1 MLQARATQKRKQQAI
16 SRSKAQNTRKSP
28 TKPKQVPTIVQ
39 KPKQTPPK
47 QEKPSVKLNKTKN
60 VSGAQGKVDQKPIV
74 PVEKKTQGQDNRV
87 VPDDKKPAG
96 RGKPQEKGKP
106 QKGKPDENGKSNANK
121 SNSTDRLGGKKV
133 VDLAEIKP
141 SQSGATDKNENVEK
155 GKPQVKEQGNANKLN
170 TASTDRLVEK
180 KSVDLAEIKP
190 SQTVNSDEKQKPTEV
205 KGNLQ
210 PREKVSENGNKG
222 KNENIVEELKP
233 NKRPVDTKHKQAINT
248 DVDVENIERTERT
261 DKVPSVVEKQDSTNT
276 DLTNEGDVDVN
287 AVDEEIS
294 SDDVIINEDD
304 TTDSDSNDVAAGADD
319 DVTNETENTNTPTET
334 EVLENPDA
342 VNANDDDDND
352 DDVTTQDTAND
363 DDDNDDDATTLD
375 TANDDDDVEDDAT
388 TLDTANDDDDN
399 EDDETTLDT
408 ANEIKDILEE
418 TDIEDEEDADFEDE
432 GLLETL
438 ENESD
443 ALLNKDD
450 IGGEGFFEDERD
462 LVEIID
468 KVSEEM
474 AELAEEIKNEE
485 NSAIDEIVTEDETE
499 TDALT
504 NEQDGFIKPFD
515 KDDSSDNEQ
524 AKDKDDNK
532 RTAFDTLINSK
543 PQEIKT
549 FGKLVKPGLAKE
561 SANGNNKNVH
571 TVIKPKETTDVDEE
585 TLSDKQI
592 KPSGRNLVH
601 DVNSLQ
607 SNGSKYQYRNKLPY
621 LHRYNMTKTNFT
633 DIRGNTSMYI
643 GRNGTRYPYHLRNGT
658 LVKQNGSDN
667 FRRYEHNFTS
677 DTYPSFRRNVT
688 LHELLNQN
696 KSVSH
701 RQFPYNYTTEFLSK
715 SNISRYHHN
724 YTGNITMTEM
734 ERNRLKAKLEE
745 LKSQFNF
752 TGPHPGQNVTNLEDR
767 SNRSHRPIT
776 DKSSLPKYFPKRPY
790 TYYKN
795 ITNNTKDKENET
807 YTPLRRVPDKRP
819 LEPIE
824 PFREFITDVRTNTK
838 DVKRTN
844 PAEDDKKPEDTSSD
858 RKRDDKSEPVL
869 ERVNQ
874 VIEQKNPTSLKL
886 TDERKN
892 IKDEHTTDRETNPQ
906 DRKPSSENKKL
917 DKHAPIPK
925 RPVDKAV
932 VDKPVVD
939 KAKPT
944 DLKKD
949 TTIVKTNEGVSKTIK
964 KVNPVPKR
972 VIPSSILK
980 KPVDEGVKDSKYV
993 RPLPYVVKNNT
1004 NEVKSKKAIK
1014 KTINKS
1020 NPVPK
1025 RVIPSSILKR
1035 PVDADVKDSKYVRP
1049 LPYVVKNNTNEVKSK
1064 TAVKKTI
1071 IKSNPVPK
1079 RVIPSSILKKPVDTA
1094 VKDSKYV
1101 RPLAYVVKKNTEDVK
1116 RTDKVDV
1123 TDIKTKP
1130 LTRRISPVIAP
1141 NKKVDQAIVDN
1152 PVVKQ
1157 KPVYTKK
1164 PVVKTKPE
1172 IKTAIKP
1179 VQKKSLV
1186 KKDRIVSTPIVKPKK
1201 TVAKRPAVKTNVVAT
1216 GILGTR
1222 LTKVQPPKT
1231 VNTNTNIKNKTGLKT
1246 TRVIPSI
1253 YRRPAVKTNAP
1264 TKAKVGVSSNRN
1276 TLTKRRT
1283 AFGQRL

>member
-74 PVEKKTQGQDNRV
+74 PVEKQTQGQDNRV

-96 RGKPQEKGKP
+96 RGKPQEKGKH
-106 QKGKPDENGKSNANK
+106 QKGKPEENGKSNANT
-121 SNSTDRLGGKKV
+121 SNSTDRLGEKKV

-155 GKPQVKEQGNANKLN
+155 GKPQVKVQGNANKLN

-261 DKVPSVVEKQDSTNT
+261 DKVPSVVEKQDSTHT
-276 DLTNEGDVDVN
+276 DLTNEGDVDVD

-294 SDDVIINEDD
+294 SDDVIINEED

-319 DVTNETENTNTPTET
+319 DVTNETEDTNTPTET

-375 TANDDDDVEDDAT
+375 TVNDDDDIEDDAT

-443 ALLNKDD
+443 ALLSKDD
-450 IGGEGFFEDERD
+450 INGEGFFEDERD

-607 SNGSKYQYRNKLPY
+607 SNGSKYQYRNNLPY
-621 LHRYNMTKTNFT
+621 LHPYNLTKTNFT

-701 RQFPYNYTTEFLSK
+701 RQFPYNYTAEFLSK

-752 TGPHPGQNVTNLEDR
+752 TGPHPGQNVTNLEDG

-807 YTPLRRVPDKRP
+807 NTALRRIPDKRP

-824 PFREFITDVRTNTK
+824 PFREFITDVRTNTE
-838 DVKRTN
+838 DVKRTKS
-844 PAEDDKKPEDTSSD
+844 AEDDKKPEDTSSD

-874 VIEQKNPTSLKL
+874 VIEQKKTTSLKL

-892 IKDEHTTDRETNPQ
+892 IKDVHTTGRETNPQ

-917 DKHAPIPK
+917 DKPAPIPK
-925 RPVDKAV
+925 RPIDKAV

-980 KPVDEGVKDSKYV
+980 KPVDTAVKDSKYV

-1004 NEVKSKKAIK
+1004 K
-1014 KTINKS
+1014 
-1020 NPVPK
+1020 
-1025 RVIPSSILKR
+1025 
-1035 PVDADVKDSKYVRP
+1035 
-1049 LPYVVKNNTNEVKSK
+1049 EVKSK

-1094 VKDSKYV
+1094 LKDSKYV
-1101 RPLAYVVKKNTEDVK
+1101 RPLSYVVKKNTEDVK

-1141 NKKVDQAIVDN
+1141 KKKVDQAIVDN

-1179 VQKKSLV
+1179 VQKKSVV

-1231 VNTNTNIKNKTGLKT
+1231 VNTNTNIKNKTGIKT